1 MDPKTLQKM
10 KFIYNAVENG
20 WKVKKQDDKY
30 VFTQMHNGKKEVFNE
45 DYLEKFIIDN
55 MNADPVIKL

>member
-1 MDPKTLQKM
+1 M
-10 KFIYNAVENG
+10 KFIYNALENG

-55 MNADPVIKL
+55 MNADSVIKL